1 METFEELQ
9 KELIK
14 VCRFD
19 SPSDE
24 EVFEY
29 EDRIK
34 NIEHTLTDDQKS
46 NLWALIE
53 ELSPD
58 LDAEDWFGDDD

>member
-34 NIEHTLTDDQKS
+34 NIERTLTDDQKS

-58 LDAEDWFGDDD
+58 LDAEDWFGDD

>member
-58 LDAEDWFGDDD
+58 LDAEDWFGDD

>member
-1 METFEELQ
+1 MPGNN
-9 KELIK
+9 IK
-14 VCRFD
+14 TT
-19 SPSDE
+19 
-24 EVFEY
+24 

-58 LDAEDWFGDDD
+58 LDAEDWFGDD

>member
-29 EDRIK
+29 EDRIR

-58 LDAEDWFGDDD
+58 LDAEDWFGDD